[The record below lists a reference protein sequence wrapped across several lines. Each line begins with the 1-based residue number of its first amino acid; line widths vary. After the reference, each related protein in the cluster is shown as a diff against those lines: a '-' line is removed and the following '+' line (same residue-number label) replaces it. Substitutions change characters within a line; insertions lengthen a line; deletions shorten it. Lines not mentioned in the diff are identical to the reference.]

1 MDSSQENDM
10 LKSVRRA
17 SIFISIVLVIMIL
30 MTVTADA
37 SSIKNNG
44 KFKDNPYGKSDV
56 KPTLSGVDYY
66 DAYIPYKQTYNDLGG
81 YCNGG
86 SSSGHYKAT
95 PMTNEVRNYK
105 IGGANGFWFEFDG
118 FDYYHKHNPGLL
130 VSMFGANVKHEF
142 EKDTGAIIVKD
153 KNGNKYYVAA
163 FMKFVVSNQGAYTSY
178 GGIRGS
184 LVDVILADGTCLH
197 FVVGDAGGDGHI
209 IGGSVTT
216 QDGVSYT
223 KAPLKKKQYYGIGHC
238 QSGHMVELWGSMS
251 GNVLSKF
258 RQKYN
263 ASNENPIVAIR
274 MYNAKFTDGV
284 KRNTS
289 KDVMHKISGINLV
302 GGNDSSSSEGGRG
315 ENIPKESELT
325 GMPKGYS
332 ISDYAEKIELSDG
345 TDLSTGEKYSASI
358 IKDNLKAE
366 EEANFNER
374 IRISIVF
381 VGFLL
386 MGYALLFLL
395 SVVFDRTNSF
405 LETPMVKII
414 TAGKLRYTHE
424 DYGGQNEISFKQGIK
439 ISLAIFVI
447 GILIVS
453 EGIFIMIQKLV
464 LFILGLFR

>member
-56 KPTLSGVDYY
+56 KPTLKGVDYY
-66 DAYIPYKQTYNDLGG
+66 DCYLPYKQTFNELGG
-81 YCNGG
+81 YCIGG
-86 SSSGHYKAT
+86 HSSGHYKAT
-95 PMTNEVRNYK
+95 PMSESARK
-105 IGGANGFWFEFDG
+105 SIIGGANAFLYEFNGFAKYSQETLNNYFGGSHKQEFD
-118 FDYYHKHNPGLL
+118 P
-130 VSMFGANVKHEF
+130 
-142 EKDTGAIIVKD
+142 DTDLAIVKD
-153 KNGNKYYVAA
+153 ANGNKYYVAA
-163 FMKFVVSNQGAYTSY
+163 LMKFYVNNEGAYTPY
-178 GGIRGS
+178 GGVRGYIFDI
-184 LVDVILADGTCLH
+184 VLADGTCLH
-197 FVVGDAGGDGHI
+197 FTVGDTGGEGHI
-209 IGGSVTT
+209 IGGPETNQDSVT
-216 QDGVSYT
+216 YK

-238 QSGHMVELWGSMS
+238 QTGHSFELWGKNANSY
-251 GNVLSKF
+251 LKLIK
-258 RQKYN
+258 KYN
-263 ASNENPIVAIR
+263 ISESNPVVAVR
-274 MYNAKFTDGV
+274 MYNAKVGDNP
-284 KRNTS
+284 KRNVS

-332 ISDYAEKIELSDG
+332 ISEYAEKIELSDG
-345 TDLSTGEKYSASI
+345 TDLSTGEQYSASI
-358 IKDNLKAE
+358 IRDNLKAE

-424 DYGGQNEISFKQGIK
+424 EYGGQNEISFKQGIK
-439 ISLAIFVI
+439 ISLAIFLI

>member
-1 MDSSQENDM
+1 
-10 LKSVRRA
+10 
-17 SIFISIVLVIMIL
+17 

-66 DAYIPYKQTYNDLGG
+66 DCYMPYKQTYNELGG
-81 YCNGG
+81 YSVGG
-86 SSSGHYKAT
+86 HSTGRYRAD
-95 PMTNEVRNYK
+95 PMSNSIRTSHF
-105 IGGANGFWFEFDG
+105 GGKYIFLYEFDG
-118 FDYYHKHNPGLL
+118 FANYHLGTLNDYFGKTHKR
-130 VSMFGANVKHEF
+130 EYD
-142 EKDTGAIIVKD
+142 KDTGVCIVKD
-153 KNGNKYYVAA
+153 ANGNKYYVAA
-163 FMKFVVSNQGAYTSY
+163 LMKFYVNNEGAYTSY
-178 GGIRGS
+178 AGIRGS
-184 LVDVILADGTCLH
+184 IFDVILADGTCLH
-197 FVVGDAGGDGHI
+197 FVVGDTGGEGHI
-209 IGGSVTT
+209 LGGPETT
-216 QDGVSYT
+216 QDGVLYK
-223 KAPLKKKQYYGIGHC
+223 KAPLKKKQYAGLTHCYNGH
-238 QSGHMVELWGSMS
+238 SFELWGKTANSYMKLV
-251 GNVLSKF
+251 N
-258 RQKYN
+258 KYN
-263 ASNENPIVAIR
+263 VSEDNPVVAVR
-274 MYNAKFTDGV
+274 MYNAKVGDNP
-284 KRNTS
+284 KRNVS

-345 TDLSTGEKYSASI
+345 TDLSTGEQYSASI
-358 IKDNLKAE
+358 IRDNLKAE
-366 EEANFNER
+366 EDANFNEK

-424 DYGGQNEISFKQGIK
+424 EYGGQNEISFKQGIK
-439 ISLAIFVI
+439 ISLAIFLI